1 MTAYR
6 DDKEALRARVRQLED
21 QVQRLRS
28 DRMQSIRTEKGAAH
42 ARTQKILT
50 AIVASIGTLV
60 AFACGLGM
68 LTTGY
73 AGGHPISTE
82 LLDQQPA
89 HRQVEVT
96 VRVAPRTI
104 RYLDHGGWVAPV
116 VGAERTVVLVRDWY
130 DRDFVAE
137 LEAGEPTEVLGSVDV
152 VDPMDPYAPGGLDPA
167 ELDALGAQLGAG
179 DLAGWRILEA
189 REPPSFWPFQLLLA
203 QTVLG
208 VLFLW
213 LALLFQM
220 RDREAAMPEER
231 DFGELDPT
239 LTVFLIVITCG
250 LFGVYWHWR
259 LTGGLGRLTGR
270 VDLIPWL
277 DLLMVFATFGLWNF
291 WAQYRNASAL
301 EEALDE
307 RGRHDALRGAV
318 ATAWVLSLFCGPAAL
333 FVPWKLQDAYNEL
346 VRDLTPPI

>member
-1 MTAYR
+1 MSDKAPSIVLMSTAWR
-6 DDKEALRARVRQLED
+6 PGR
-21 QVQRLRS
+21 
-28 DRMQSIRTEKGAAH
+28 
-42 ARTQKILT
+42 
-50 AIVASIGTLV
+50 
-60 AFACGLGM
+60 
-68 LTTGY
+68 
-73 AGGHPISTE
+73 E
-82 LLDQQPA
+82 L
-89 HRQVEVT
+89 
-96 VRVAPRTI
+96 
-104 RYLDHGGWVAPV
+104 
-116 VGAERTVVLVRDWY
+116 
-130 DRDFVAE
+130 
-137 LEAGEPTEVLGSVDV
+137 PTEGTGIFKRIALMPQRPVCTWPVGS
-152 VDPMDPYAPGGLDPA
+152 
-167 ELDALGAQLGAG
+167 
-179 DLAGWRILEA
+179 
-189 REPPSFWPFQLLLA
+189 SFWPFQLLLA